1 MLQGNYGNLFDHT
14 GIIATAAQ
22 TSGLQHLWE
31 LQQSTA
37 TTVSQIHAKRV
48 DFFQQKSAH
57 LPLSRHCPISMKSA
71 EILKRAC
78 VR

>member
-1 MLQGNYGNLFDHT
+1 MLQGNYGIKPIDHT

-37 TTVSQIHAKRV
+37 TTVSQIDAERV
-48 DFFQQKSAH
+48 DFKKNLWHKYSSH
-57 LPLSRHCPISMKSA
+57 MLD
-71 EILKRAC
+71 